1 MSNHTLK
8 KPEYLSLDQASKK
21 AVIAE
26 IDDSNLKH
34 KEIFK
39 ECALFADDLE
49 RILKDPTISLKEI
62 RRLLKLRAEALKKMG
77 LAI

>member
-1 MSNHTLK
+1 MKNQTIK
-8 KPEYLSLDQASKK
+8 KPEYLSLDPASKK
-21 AVIAE
+21 VVIAE

-39 ECALFADDLE
+39 ECTLFTEDLE
-49 RILKDPTISLKEI
+49 RLLKDPKIRLKEI
-62 RRLLKLRAEALKKMG
+62 RHLFQLRAEALKKMG

>member
-1 MSNHTLK
+1 MKNHTLK
-8 KPEYLSLDQASKK
+8 KPEYLSLDPASKK

-39 ECALFADDLE
+39 ECALFAEDLE
-49 RILKDPTISLKEI
+49 HLLKDPNTRLKEI
-62 RRLLKLRAEALKKMG
+62 RNLLKLRAEALKKS
-77 LAI
+77 LLTL

>member
-1 MSNHTLK
+1 MKNHTLK
-8 KPEYLSLDQASKK
+8 KPEYLSLDPASKK

-39 ECALFADDLE
+39 ECVLFADDLE
-49 RILKDPTISLKEI
+49 RPLKDPTMSLKEI
-62 RRLLKLRAEALKKMG
+62 RRLLKSRAEALKKMG